1 MRKKDAGA
9 LFMDFH
15 VSPDDRV
22 GGNPKKTR
30 GKAKPQPASKSKPTA
45 KTPKSPRATKNS
57 RVEPR
62 VGSFDAVYA
71 DDGYDDEEDVRPK
84 RGRRPK
90 PKKTSGRRQRKP
102 LTFGRIIW
110 KLFTWLLVLGIWAGI
125 AVAGVIGYFAMQM
138 PASTSWAIPE
148 RPANIRIVA
157 ANGQLMSNRGKTGG
171 EAISLREM
179 PYYVPAAFVSIE
191 DRRFYEHFGIDLI
204 GLASVA
210 LESVRAGEVTRG
222 ASTLTQQLA
231 KNLFLTRDQTLE
243 RKAQEAMLALWLEQ
257 NYSKDEI
264 LELYLNRVFF
274 GHNATGIEAAS
285 QTYFGK
291 SARNLSLGEAALLAG
306 TVQRPSTVNPKTNPE
321 AAAAR
326 ARLVLQSMAKEGYI
340 SDAEAKAAAIDP
352 NQRIRTKVTGSESY
366 VADWVETLMQAYIGD
381 VTEDV
386 IVSTTINWDLQKQAE
401 NIVRTAVETHG
412 KEKGFSQGA
421 LVAMDVDGTVR
432 ALVGGID
439 YAQSQFNRAVT
450 ARRQPGSTFK
460 PFVYLAAME
469 KGYTPDTVADE
480 PPFDYNGWSPANSSG
495 KYAGPVTLR
504 QGLAYSLNT
513 IAARLAIDVTPQV
526 VVDTATRMGISS
538 PMQAVPSIA
547 LGTQEVSLLE
557 LTGAYAPFANGGIG
571 VIPNVI
577 TRIET
582 ASGKVLYEQIP
593 AGPGQVIAPEVVGE
607 MNDMMTTALEIGTG
621 KKAHLN
627 GWPIAGKTGTSQ
639 KARDAL
645 FLGYT
650 SRMVTGVWLGN
661 DDDTG
666 TTLSGGNVPTEI
678 WSEFM
683 TIAHQGLPVS
693 DLPGGFTPAD
703 PLDPNLAPM
712 EAAPTVN
719 PQDIQQPQAERP
731 RRNLMD
737 ALGDIFGGG

>member
-1 MRKKDAGA
+1 MRKKNAGA

-22 GGNPKKTR
+22 GAVPKKTR
-30 GKAKPQPASKSKPTA
+30 GKAPKPAPANKKA
-45 KTPKSPRATKNS
+45 PKSPRNQ
-57 RVEPR
+57 RQEPR
-62 VGSFDAVYA
+62 LGRIESLYDETPAI
-71 DDGYDDEEDVRPK
+71 DDDYEDERPRRRQK
-84 RGRRPK
+84 VKKTRGRRE
-90 PKKTSGRRQRKP
+90 RKP
-102 LTFGRIIW
+102 LTFGRILW
-110 KLFTWLLVLGIWAGI
+110 KLFSWLLVLGIWGGI
-125 AVAGVIGYFAMQM
+125 AVAGVVAYFAMQM
-138 PASTSWAIPE
+138 PAANTWAVPE

-157 ANGQLMSNRGKTGG
+157 ANGQLISNRGKTGG
-171 EAISLREM
+171 EAVSLREL
-179 PYYVPAAFVSIE
+179 PYYVPAAFVAIE
-191 DRRFYEHFGIDLI
+191 DRRFYEHFGIDVLGLI
-204 GLASVA
+204 SVA
-210 LESVRAGEVTRG
+210 VESAQAGRVTRG

-231 KNLFLTRDQTLE
+231 KNLFLTPDQTLE
-243 RKAQEAMLALWLEQ
+243 RKVQEAMLALWLEQ
-257 NYSKDEI
+257 NYSKDDI

-274 GHNATGIEAAS
+274 GHNSTGIEAAA

-306 TVQRPSTVNPKTNPE
+306 TVQAPSRVNPRTNPE
-321 AAAAR
+321 AANAR
-326 ARLVLQSMAKEGYI
+326 AKLVLQSMAKEGYI
-340 SDAEAKAAAIDP
+340 SDAEAKAASLDP

-386 IVSTTINWDLQKQAE
+386 IVSTTINWDLQKAAE
-401 NIVRTAVETHG
+401 DIVRTAVEKNG
-412 KEKGFSQGA
+412 EAKGFSQGA

-432 ALVGGID
+432 ALVGGVD
-439 YAQSQFNRAVT
+439 YAQSQYNRAVT

-469 KGYTPDTVADE
+469 KGYTPDTVADDA
-480 PPFDYNGWSPANSSG
+480 PFDYNGWSPSNSSG

-513 IAARLAIDVTPQV
+513 ISARLAIDVTPQV
-526 VVDTATRMGISS
+526 VVDTAYRMGIGS
-538 PMQAVPSIA
+538 PLQAVPSIA

-571 VIPNVI
+571 VIPTVI

-582 ASGKVLYEQIP
+582 APKEGKPGKVLYEQIP
-593 AGPGQVIAPEVVGE
+593 AGPGQVIEPHIVGE

-645 FLGYT
+645 FIGYT

-666 TTLSGGNVPTEI
+666 TSLSGGNVPTEI

-683 TIAHQGLPVS
+683 TKAHEGLPVS
-693 DLPGGFTPAD
+693 PLPGDVAPAA
-703 PLDPNLAPM
+703 PIDPNLAPM
-712 EAAPTVN
+712 ETAPTV
-719 PQDIQQPQAERP
+719 QYEQRT
-731 RRNLMD
+731 LMD
-737 ALGDIFGGG
+737 ALGDIFGG

>member
-1 MRKKDAGA
+1 MRKKNAGA
-9 LFMDFH
+9 LYMDFH

-22 GGNPKKTR
+22 GATPKKTR
-30 GKAKPQPASKSKPTA
+30 GKAKPAPASKTR
-45 KTPKSPRATKNS
+45 TPRSPKGSA

-62 VGSFDAVYA
+62 IGRIDAVYN
-71 DDGYDDEEDVRPK
+71 DTYDDDDYEDERPQ
-84 RGRRPK
+84 RGRRQK
-90 PKKTSGRRQRKP
+90 VKKTRGGRRERKP

-110 KLFTWLLVLGIWAGI
+110 KLFSWLLILGIWAGI
-125 AVAGVIGYFAMQM
+125 AVACVVGYFAMQM
-138 PASTSWAIPE
+138 PSSTSWAIPE

-157 ANGQLMSNRGKTGG
+157 ANGQLISNRGKTGG
-171 EAISLREM
+171 EAISLREL
-179 PYYVPAAFVSIE
+179 PYYVPAAFVAIE
-191 DRRFYEHFGIDLI
+191 DRRFYEHFGIDVL
-204 GLASVA
+204 GLVSVA
-210 LESVRAGEVTRG
+210 IESVQAGEVTRG

-231 KNLFLTRDQTLE
+231 KNLFLTPDQTLE

-257 NYSKDEI
+257 NYSKDDI
-264 LELYLNRVFF
+264 IELYLNRVFF
-274 GHNATGIEAAS
+274 GHGATGIEAAA

-291 SARNLSLGEAALLAG
+291 SARNLSLGEAAILAG
-306 TVQRPSTVNPKTNPE
+306 TVQRPSRVNPKTAPE
-321 AAAAR
+321 ASATR
-326 ARLVLQSMAKEGYI
+326 ARLVLASMAKEGYI

-386 IVSTTINWDLQKQAE
+386 VVSTTINWDMQKEAE
-401 NIVRTAVETHG
+401 NIVRTAVETNG
-412 KEKGFSQGA
+412 EAKGFSQGA

-432 ALVGGID
+432 ALVGGVD
-439 YAQSQFNRAVT
+439 YTQSQFNRAVT

-469 KGYTPDTVADE
+469 KGYTPDTVADDSQ
-480 PPFDYNGWSPANSSG
+480 FDYNGWSPANASG

-513 IAARLAIDVTPQV
+513 ISARLAIDVTPQI
-526 VVDTATRMGISS
+526 VVDTAYRMGIGSTL
-538 PMQAVPSIA
+538 QAVPSIA

-571 VIPNVI
+571 VIPTVI

-582 ASGKVLYEQIP
+582 ATGKVLYEQIP
-593 AGPGQVIAPEVVGE
+593 AGPGQVIEPRVVGA
-607 MNDMMTTALEIGTG
+607 MNDMLTTALEIGTG

-645 FLGYT
+645 FVGYT
-650 SRMVTGVWLGN
+650 SRMVAGVWLGN
-661 DDDTG
+661 DDDTA

-683 TIAHQGLPVS
+683 TKAHAGLPVS
-693 DLPGGFTPAD
+693 PLPGDFVPAA
-703 PLDPNLAPM
+703 PLDPDLAPM
-712 EAAPTVN
+712 ETAPTV
-719 PQDIQQPQAERP
+719 QPQ

-737 ALGDIFGGG
+737 ALGDIFGG

>member
-1 MRKKDAGA
+1 MRKKNAGA

-22 GGNPKKTR
+22 GAVPKKAR
-30 GKAKPQPASKSKPTA
+30 GKAKPQPASK
-45 KTPKSPRATKNS
+45 KSPRSARNE
-57 RVEPR
+57 RQEPR
-62 VGSFDAVYA
+62 IGHFDSV
-71 DDGYDDEEDVRPK
+71 YDDVVVDDRYEDERPQRVRRQK
-84 RGRRPK
+84 VRKTRGRRE
-90 PKKTSGRRQRKP
+90 RKP

-110 KLFTWLLVLGIWAGI
+110 KLFSWLLILGIWAGI
-125 AVAGVIGYFAMQM
+125 AGAAVVAYFAMQM
-138 PASTSWAIPE
+138 PAANTWAVPE

-157 ANGQLMSNRGKTGG
+157 ANGQLISNRGKMGG
-171 EAISLREM
+171 EAIALREL
-179 PYYVPAAFVSIE
+179 PYYVPAAFVAIE
-191 DRRFYEHFGIDLI
+191 DRRFYEHFGIDVLGLI
-204 GLASVA
+204 SVA
-210 LESVRAGEVTRG
+210 IESVQAGEVTRG

-231 KNLFLTRDQTLE
+231 KNLFLTPDQTLE

-257 NYSKDEI
+257 NYSKDDI

-274 GHNATGIEAAS
+274 GHGATGIEAAA

-291 SARNLSLGEAALLAG
+291 SARNLSLGEAAMLAG
-306 TVQRPSTVNPKTNPE
+306 TVQRPSRVNPKSDPE
-321 AAAAR
+321 AANAR

-340 SDAEAKAAAIDP
+340 SDAEAKAAAFDP

-381 VTEDV
+381 ISEDV
-386 IVSTTINWDLQKQAE
+386 IVSTTINWDLQKVAE
-401 NIVRTAVETHG
+401 DIVRTAVEKHG
-412 KEKGFSQGA
+412 PEKGFSQGA

-432 ALVGGID
+432 ALVGGVD
-439 YAQSQFNRAVT
+439 YAQSQYNRAVT

-469 KGYTPDTVADE
+469 KGYTPDTVADDA
-480 PPFDYNGWSPANSSG
+480 PFDYNGWSPSNASG

-513 IAARLAIDVTPQV
+513 VSARLAIDVTPQV
-526 VVDTATRMGISS
+526 VVDTATRMGIGS
-538 PMQAVPSIA
+538 PLQAVPSIA

-557 LTGAYAPFANGGIG
+557 LTGAYAPFANGGVG
-571 VIPNVI
+571 VIPSVI

-582 ASGKVLYEQIP
+582 VAKDGKPGKVLYEAIP
-593 AGPGQVIAPEVVGE
+593 AGPGQVIEPHIVGE
-607 MNDMMTTALEIGTG
+607 MNDMLTTALEIGTG

-645 FLGYT
+645 FIGYT
-650 SRMVTGVWLGN
+650 ARMVAGVWLGN

-683 TIAHQGLPVS
+683 TKAHEGLPVTP
-693 DLPGGFTPAD
+693 LPGEFTPTA
-703 PLDPNLAPM
+703 PLEPGLAPM
-712 EAAPTVN
+712 ETAPTVE
-719 PQDIQQPQAERP
+719 PK

-737 ALGDIFGGG
+737 ALGDIFGG

>member
-1 MRKKDAGA
+1 MRKKNAGA

-22 GGNPKKTR
+22 GAVPKKTR
-30 GKAKPQPASKSKPTA
+30 GKAQKPAPANNKA
-45 KTPKSPRATKNS
+45 PRSS
-57 RVEPR
+57 RNQRQEPR
-62 VGSFDAVYA
+62 LGNIDSVYDEA
-71 DDGYDDEEDVRPK
+71 PSIRDDYEDERPRRRQK
-84 RGRRPK
+84 VKKTRGGRRE
-90 PKKTSGRRQRKP
+90 RKP
-102 LTFGRIIW
+102 LTFGRILW
-110 KLFTWLLVLGIWAGI
+110 KLFSWLLVLAIWGGI
-125 AVAGVIGYFAMQM
+125 AVAGVVVYFAMQM
-138 PASTSWAIPE
+138 PADSDWAVPE

-157 ANGQLMSNRGKTGG
+157 ANGQLISNRGKTGG
-171 EAISLREM
+171 EAISLREL
-179 PYYVPAAFVSIE
+179 PYYVPAAFVAIE
-191 DRRFYEHFGIDLI
+191 DRRFYEHFGIDVL
-204 GLASVA
+204 GLVSVA
-210 LESVRAGEVTRG
+210 IESAQAGRVTRG

-231 KNLFLTRDQTLE
+231 KNLFLTPDQTLE
-243 RKAQEAMLALWLEQ
+243 RKAQEAMLALKLESE
-257 NYSKDEI
+257 YSKDDI

-274 GHNATGIEAAS
+274 GHNSTGIEAAA

-306 TVQRPSTVNPKTNPE
+306 TVQAPSRVNPRTNP
-321 AAAAR
+321 AAANAR
-326 ARLVLQSMAKEGYI
+326 AQLVLSSMAKEGYI
-340 SDAEAKAAAIDP
+340 SDAEAKAASLDP

-386 IVSTTINWDLQKQAE
+386 VVSTTINWDLQKAAE
-401 NIVRTAVETHG
+401 DIVRTAVEKNG
-412 KEKGFSQGA
+412 EAKGFSQGA

-432 ALVGGID
+432 ALVGGVD

-469 KGYTPDTVADE
+469 KGYTPDTVADDA
-480 PPFDYNGWSPANSSG
+480 PFDYNGWSPSNSSG

-513 IAARLAIDVTPQV
+513 ISARLAIDVTPQI
-526 VVDTATRMGISS
+526 VVDTAYRMGIGS
-538 PMQAVPSIA
+538 PLQAVPSIA

-557 LTGAYAPFANGGIG
+557 LTGAYAPFANGGVG
-571 VIPNVI
+571 VIPSVI

-582 ASGKVLYEQIP
+582 AAKNGQPGKVLYEQVP
-593 AGPGQVIAPEVVGE
+593 AGPGQVVEPHIVGE

-645 FLGYT
+645 FVGYT
-650 SRMVTGVWLGN
+650 SRMVAGVWLGN
-661 DDDTG
+661 DDDTA
-666 TTLSGGNVPTEI
+666 TTLSGGNIPTEI

-683 TIAHQGLPVS
+683 TKAHEGLPVS
-693 DLPGGFTPAD
+693 PLPGDVAPAA

-712 EAAPTVN
+712 ETAPTV
-719 PQDIQQPQAERP
+719 QYEQRT
-731 RRNLMD
+731 LMD
-737 ALGDIFGGG
+737 ALGDIFGG